1 MKRTIVTAVIT
12 AIVTAAIT
20 AACFAGCAKKSTKQ
34 TASVYLDQEG
44 NTVTATVDLSDGY
57 SCDFS
62 RGAVYLYDQENKEG
76 VDSVA
81 IGITLGQDTYE
92 DYLAAAKADANS
104 KEINGG
110 IMYQADGEM
119 NFIKPVGD
127 SAYFGIFSQNAT
139 PSQMEKLVERFEVAP
154 EF

>member
-57 SCDFS
+57 SCDFA
-62 RGAVYLYDQENKEG
+62 RGAVYLQDKDNA
-76 VDSVA
+76 SAA
-81 IGITLGQDTYE
+81 IAITLEQDVYE
-92 DYLAAAKADANS
+92 DYLSAAKADANS
-104 KEINGG
+104 KEIGGG

-119 NFIKPVGD
+119 SFIKPVGE

-139 PSQMEKLVERFEVAP
+139 PAQMEKLIERFEVAP